1 MKKARKLKLCN
12 WLLLV
17 LAPIVLASSIQL
29 EVTGSSD
36 PTFVFLHIIVAI
48 LFVSLAVWHIAL
60 NLKWG
65 NWFSKI
71 SKMKR
76 PVTKVLWWLFLL
88 TAISAIIA
96 LTHWLQSFEHSPL
109 GGLHGK
115 IGMAMIAVAI
125 GHTLK
130 RITYYGRKA

>member
-1 MKKARKLKLCN
+1 MKKAQKLRLCN

-17 LAPIVLASSIQL
+17 LVPIVLASSIQL

-36 PTFVFLHIIVAI
+36 PAFVWLHVIVTLPFIA
-48 LFVSLAVWHIAL
+48 LAVWHISI

-65 NWFSKI
+65 NWFSKFA
-71 SKMKR
+71 KMKN
-76 PVTKVLWWLFLL
+76 PVTRVLWWLLLL
-88 TAISAIIA
+88 TAVSAIIT
-96 LTHWLQSFEHSPL
+96 LTHWLGTQEHSPL

-115 IGMAMIAVAI
+115 LGLAMVIIAI

-130 RITYYGRKA
+130 RIKYFKP